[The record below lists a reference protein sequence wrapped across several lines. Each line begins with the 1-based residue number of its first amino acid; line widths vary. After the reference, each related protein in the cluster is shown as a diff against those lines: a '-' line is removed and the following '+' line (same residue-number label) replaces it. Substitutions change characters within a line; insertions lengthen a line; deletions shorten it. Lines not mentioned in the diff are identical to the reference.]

1 MWSLPQAIR
10 KPYLPNAGAA
20 PKVCGSFELFVELDS
35 SGPTDLDRL
44 GVQAGAVSEASRHR
58 YAQLGEGN
66 AQGR

>member
-1 MWSLPQAIR
+1 MSQHEDKLQDSLPLER
-10 KPYLPNAGAA
+10 LLKKL
-20 PKVCGSFELFVELDS
+20 LVELES
-35 SGPTDLDRL
+35 SGPADLDWL